1 MVGLFSKKELDL
13 FISGPIILMFDLKQK
28 KIKKGLDCDCGLC
41 NLRRLRR
48 VFCWFIFKVFRG
60 RAGSDVSKKSGR

>member
-28 KIKKGLDCDCGLC
+28 KIKKGLDCGLG

-48 VFCWFIFKVFRG
+48 VFCWFIFKGFRG

>member
-28 KIKKGLDCDCGLC
+28 KIKKGLDCGLD

-48 VFCWFIFKVFRG
+48 VFC
-60 RAGSDVSKKSGR
+60 